1 MNRIS
6 LPGKAKNK
14 RIILFILILISVG
27 ILIYEFINNTK
38 NRNNNKDINNISKEQ
53 LIGASEKNNDSITKS
68 QNESINN
75 KEVQDISERERE
87 LYNNAYTTFFSGDYA
102 MAINKADEL
111 VEEFPNSYMGYNIRG
126 IAKAYNGDFDGGM
139 SDIDKSLDIN
149 SDYGYGRF
157 NKALTYELY
166 NQFDE
171 SLKWYSKALEVE
183 EYVWTYYGIA
193 SIYGRRG
200 DVNRTVEYLTKAINM
215 DSAVKEEA
223 KNESDFDPVRNSLEF
238 KNLIEE

>member
-14 RIILFILILISVG
+14 RIILFILILISIG

-38 NRNNNKDINNISKEQ
+38 NKNTNKDINNISNEQ
-53 LIGASEKNNDSITKS
+53 LIGASEKNNDFITES
-68 QNESINN
+68 QNENIKNN
-75 KEVQDISERERE
+75 EVQDISERERE

-102 MAINKADEL
+102 MAINKANEL

-126 IAKAYNGDFDGGM
+126 IAKAYDGDFDGGM
-139 SDIDKSLDIN
+139 SDINKSLDMN

-166 NQFDE
+166 HQFDD
-171 SLKWYSKALEVE
+171 SLKWYNKALEVE

-200 DVNRTVEYLTKAINM
+200 DVNRTIEYLTKAINM

>member
-38 NRNNNKDINNISKEQ
+38 NNNNKDINNISKEQ
-53 LIGASEKNNDSITKS
+53 LIEASEKNNDSITES
-68 QNESINN
+68 QNENINN

-126 IAKAYNGDFDGGM
+126 IAKAYDGDFDGGM
-139 SDIDKSLDIN
+139 LDINKSLDIN
-149 SDYGYGRF
+149 
-157 NKALTYELY
+157 
-166 NQFDE
+166 
-171 SLKWYSKALEVE
+171 
-183 EYVWTYYGIA
+183 
-193 SIYGRRG
+193 
-200 DVNRTVEYLTKAINM
+200 
-215 DSAVKEEA
+215 
-223 KNESDFDPVRNSLEF
+223 
-238 KNLIEE
+238 

>member
-38 NRNNNKDINNISKEQ
+38 NKNTNKDINNISNEQ
-53 LIGASEKNNDSITKS
+53 LIGASEKNNDSITES
-68 QNESINN
+68 QNENIKNN
-75 KEVQDISERERE
+75 EVQDISERERE

-126 IAKAYNGDFDGGM
+126 IAKAYDGDFDGGM
-139 SDIDKSLDIN
+139 SDINKSI
-149 SDYGYGRF
+149 
-157 NKALTYELY
+157 
-166 NQFDE
+166 
-171 SLKWYSKALEVE
+171 
-183 EYVWTYYGIA
+183 
-193 SIYGRRG
+193 
-200 DVNRTVEYLTKAINM
+200 
-215 DSAVKEEA
+215 
-223 KNESDFDPVRNSLEF
+223 
-238 KNLIEE
+238 

>member
-14 RIILFILILISVG
+14 RIILFILILISIG

-38 NRNNNKDINNISKEQ
+38 NKNTNKDINNISNEQ
-53 LIGASEKNNDSITKS
+53 LIGASEKNNDSITES
-68 QNESINN
+68 QNENIKNN
-75 KEVQDISERERE
+75 EVQDISERERE
-87 LYNNAYTTFFSGDYA
+87 LYNNAYATFFSGDYA

-126 IAKAYNGDFDGGM
+126 IAKAYDGDFDGGM
-139 SDIDKSLDIN
+139 SDINKSLDMN

-171 SLKWYSKALEVE
+171 SLKWYNKALEVE